1 MKTRIFITLISFSF
15 LFLLINGC
23 GKNEEKSGH
32 FSFNGG
38 GGGDMN
44 FEQQALKMEQEDLA
58 KLDHGGKG
66 YQSETYAKADHDSMK
81 GADFAKIH
89 EGIVTKNDP
98 DEVIAVVNGE
108 NILRLELDRILDK
121 IRDKVSKS
129 RLYTVE
135 KRILND
141 LITQLLLKQF
151 IKKEGIQVDQSRI
164 EDEIKKYRENLKNN
178 PDIKDKSLEILLE
191 DQGGSIEELRVALDI
206 SFSIDDYLDK
216 SVTED
221 ELKEYFNKNIGAFNG
236 ETVTASH
243 ILLDTKNIKDE
254 DKLNEVKEKIEKIK
268 EELAKGADFAKLAE
282 ENSDCPSAKNGGEL
296 GTFGRNEMVKEF
308 TDAAF
313 ATNVNGVSEPV
324 KTQFGYHIIKVMD
337 KQEGKDIKFEEVK
350 EGVKIALYNEKTIN
364 LIEELNEN
372 ADTQILLKETPQL
385 AGSHGGSH
393 GSMGGAHGSMYG
405 SSPHGD
411 MSAVNPHEGMPSGHG
426 GSYGA
431 NPHGGKS
438 GVNPHGGMSSE
449 KKVEETF
456 SLTN

>member
-1 MKTRIFITLISFSF
+1 MMKTRIFITLISFGF

-23 GKNEEKSGH
+23 GKNEEQSGH
-32 FSFNGG
+32 FSFEGS

-44 FEQQALKMEQEDLA
+44 FEQQALKMEQEDIA
-58 KLDHGGKG
+58 KLSHAKDQYGD
-66 YQSETYAKADHDSMK
+66 TYAKSDHNAIK

-98 DEVIAVVNGE
+98 NEVIAVVNGE
-108 NILRLELDRILDK
+108 NILRLELDRVLDK
-121 IRDKVSKS
+121 VKNKVSKS
-129 RLYTVE
+129 RLHTVE

-151 IKKEGIQVDQSRI
+151 VKKEGIQVGQSRI
-164 EDEIKKYRENLKNN
+164 EDEIKKFRENLKNN
-178 PDIKDKSLEILLE
+178 PDIKDKSLETLLE
-191 DQGGSIEELRVALDI
+191 EQGGSIEELRVALDI

-216 SVTED
+216 SVSED
-221 ELKEYFNKNIGAFNG
+221 ELKEYFNKNTGAFSG

-243 ILLDTKNIKDE
+243 ILLDTQNIKDE

-268 EELAKGADFAKLAE
+268 EELDKGADFVKLAE

-324 KTQFGYHIIKVMD
+324 KTQFGYHIIKVTD
-337 KQEGKDIKFEEVK
+337 KQEGKDIKFEEVN
-350 EGVKIALYNEKTIN
+350 EEVKIALYNEKTIN

-385 AGSHGGSH
+385 AGGHGGSH
-393 GSMGGAHGSMYG
+393 GSMMGGAHGG
-405 SSPHGD
+405 L
-411 MSAVNPHEGMPSGHG
+411 PSGHG
-426 GSYGA
+426 SSYGA
-431 NPHGGKS
+431 NPHGDMSGANPHGSMGSPHGGMS
-438 GVNPHGGMSSE
+438 GVNPHGGTSSE